1 MYVFNFTSGNF
12 PTGLAL
18 GLAYTCILYVQFGRI
33 CISDI
38 SFNNLFCGTN
48 KLNGLLF
55 CTL

>member
-1 MYVFNFTSGNF
+1 MCVFSFTSDNF
-12 PTGLAL
+12 PPGLAL

-33 CISDI
+33 CISGI

-48 KLNGLLF
+48 KLNGPLF